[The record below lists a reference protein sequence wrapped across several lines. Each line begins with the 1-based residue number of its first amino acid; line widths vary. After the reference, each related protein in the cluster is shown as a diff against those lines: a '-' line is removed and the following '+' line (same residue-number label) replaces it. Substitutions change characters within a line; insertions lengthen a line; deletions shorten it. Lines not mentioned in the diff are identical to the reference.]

1 MKHYHDGTRVSDEV
15 MKRPNALLR
24 VEGNLTDDRWT
35 PPPPPPPPLPGTDK
49 RLGRPNVIEANHL
62 VETGRVS
69 TGRFM

>member
-15 MKRPNALLR
+15 MEGPNALLR
-24 VEGNLTDDRWT
+24 VEGNLTDERRT
-35 PPPPPPPPLPGTDK
+35 PPPPPPPSPDK